1 MAHTFTKNHL
11 HVVFS
16 TKERLKLI
24 AEDFQ
29 PQLWKYLTGVCQNID
44 LIPVAIGGMEN
55 HAHMLFH
62 LPPSQS
68 LADAMRVIKT
78 NSSKWINEHQSGFAW
93 QDGYRPLWGEQIKS
107 CSRGEVYSLAKA
119 ASSQDEF

>member
-29 PQLWKYLTGVCQNID
+29 PRLWKYLTGVCQNID
-44 LIPVAIGGMEN
+44 LNPVAIGEMED
-55 HAHMLFH
+55 HAHVLFH
-62 LPPSQS
+62 LSPSQT
-68 LADAMRVIKT
+68 LKDAMRVITTKM
-78 NSSKWINEHQSGFAW
+78 
-93 QDGYRPLWGEQIKS
+93 
-107 CSRGEVYSLAKA
+107 
-119 ASSQDEF
+119 DE